1 MKNSMLTK
9 NNKNSKEII
18 FKILKQKAY
27 IKLLKKYS
35 SNQYSYNSICINN
48 IINNESCLI
57 VSKFKDYLI
66 FDDNT
71 EFIRKLYNKTE
82 INSKLYRI
90 LDLYENY
97 SKIFPNYL
105 VVKEKKF
112 MYKNIRKKQKMID
125 AFNQIK
131 LEEEE
136 NRRKIKEK
144 EEDQDN
150 NIFTD
155 LVKDEINI
163 FQKDNNIEK
172 YKNSFESGNDK
183 DNTDTLYGL
192 SHSSISLNFI
202 SKKDFLLTPKKNST
216 DSKNI

>member
-1 MKNSMLTK
+1 M
-9 NNKNSKEII
+9 
-18 FKILKQKAY
+18 
-27 IKLLKKYS
+27 
-35 SNQYSYNSICINN
+35 
-48 IINNESCLI
+48 
-57 VSKFKDYLI
+57 
-66 FDDNT
+66 
-71 EFIRKLYNKTE
+71 
-82 INSKLYRI
+82 
-90 LDLYENY
+90 DLYENY

-172 YKNSFESGNDK
+172 YKNSFESGNEYRYLIWIK
-183 DNTDTLYGL
+183 
-192 SHSSISLNFI
+192 S
-202 SKKDFLLTPKKNST
+202 
-216 DSKNI
+216 